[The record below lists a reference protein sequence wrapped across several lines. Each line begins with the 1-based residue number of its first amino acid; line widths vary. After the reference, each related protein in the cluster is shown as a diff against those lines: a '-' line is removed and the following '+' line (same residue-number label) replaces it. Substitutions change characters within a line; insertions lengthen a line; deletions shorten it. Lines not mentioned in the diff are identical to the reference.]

1 MTKVF
6 IDGSAGTAGL
16 QIHQRL
22 ESRPDVDLITIPY
35 EKRHDANE
43 RAEATK
49 IYILLILSKTH
60 ADFLH
65 ECLYSHGDIFL
76 GYTCLLGNFVDDFC
90 FCHFS
95 FAYILIM

>member
-35 EKRHDANE
+35 EKRHDADQAEIDHE
-43 RAEATK
+43 RDNDRIHIGNSYSEQNTGETCDIHK
-49 IYILLILSKTH
+49 CNDKT
-60 ADFLH
+60 
-65 ECLYSHGDIFL
+65 
-76 GYTCLLGNFVDDFC
+76 
-90 FCHFS
+90 
-95 FAYILIM
+95 

>member
-35 EKRHDANE
+35 EKRHDADVRSDAIN
-43 RAEATK
+43 ASDVA
-49 IYILLILSKTH
+49 
-60 ADFLH
+60 FL
-65 ECLYSHGDIFL
+65 CLP
-76 GYTCLLGNFVDDFC
+76 DDAARE
-90 FCHFS
+90 S
-95 FAYILIM
+95 ASLVMPPAGSPIPDAMPAASSY

>member
-1 MTKVF
+1 MSVDNQRHVLRD
-6 IDGSAGTAGL
+6 IAGGL
-16 QIHQRL
+16 L
-22 ESRPDVDLITIPY
+22 CTVLD
-35 EKRHDANE
+35 NE